1 MKKSKLT
8 ISFWI
13 FVFSFMYLVSV
24 YPTNKTHV
32 NKINQNFLFRNENML
47 LTLLSGKFSI
57 TMNNPIELLSVQCT
71 SCQKQPNV
79 LLLHAKNGGGV
90 SARGPSIAK
99 FMGAGKENSQPKSL
113 QRSRAVGDFYGTG
126 IEIWAGFGPV
136 WQLLRPV
143 FFMFS

>member
-99 FMGAGKENSQPKSL
+99 FMGAGNGNSQRLKKNPVQKLKYSSLFVQKISVWKVFNKSK
-113 QRSRAVGDFYGTG
+113 
-126 IEIWAGFGPV
+126 
-136 WQLLRPV
+136 
-143 FFMFS
+143 